1 MGSAFPGDRRGEYAT
16 GGAASQDAAKLNMG
30 MNQNRNASFARK
42 PLSDLKAIVDRG
54 SLGSECAS
62 YWIKRN
68 YNLEYYYCCKG

>member
-1 MGSAFPGDRRGEYAT
+1 MSEGYA
-16 GGAASQDAAKLNMG
+16 KINIC

-42 PLSDLKAIVDRG
+42 SLPELKAIVDRG

-68 YNLEYYYCCKG
+68 YNLDYDFYRW